1 MPGNKIGY
9 EARKR
14 NTSQQA
20 HTQVQTLPT
29 LQPLIRQPGEGISI
43 AGSPEDPTAITLTG
57 KETGGAFFLIN
68 AYSSVPNVGPP
79 LHVHTRE
86 DEAWYILE
94 GEYEFR
100 IGDNLVSASPGMTI
114 FGPRNIPH
122 TFHTTGS
129 GHWHVL
135 IMVTPAELEDFFIT
149 MGQRIRQNELTPEG
163 LKKLARQYGISFLD

>member
-1 MPGNKIGY
+1 MQDNKPGF

-14 NTSQQA
+14 DTGKQA
-20 HTQVQTLPT
+20 HTQVQTLPV

-68 AYSSVPNVGPP
+68 VYSSVPNVGPP

-86 DEAWYILE
+86 DETWHILE

-100 IGDNLVSASPGMTI
+100 IGDELLAAGPGATI

-129 GHWHVL
+129 GHGHIL
-135 IMVTPAELEDFFIT
+135 IMVTPAGLEDFFIT
-149 MGQRIRQNELTPEG
+149 MGQRMRQNELTPEG
-163 LKKLARQYGISFLD
+163 LEKLARHYGISFLA

>member
-1 MPGNKIGY
+1 MPDNKIGY

-14 NTSQQA
+14 NASQQA
-20 HTQVQTLPT
+20 HTQVQTLPA

-86 DEAWYILE
+86 DETWYILE
-94 GEYEFR
+94 GNYEFR

-129 GHWHVL
+129 GHGHIL
-135 IMVTPAELEDFFIT
+135 ILVTPAGLEDFFIT
-149 MGQRIRQNELTPEG
+149 MGQRIRQNALTPEG
-163 LKKLARQYGISFLD
+163 LEKLARQYGVSFLD